1 MDVVVAE
8 AVHMEKII
16 GSILLLAKKSN
27 SNHFVSLVA

>member
-16 GSILLLAKKSN
+16 GSILLLAKK
-27 SNHFVSLVA
+27 VTRTTLLVL